1 MYTVATGAGV
11 NKNNTGRLCNQRSIL
26 PSNLQGKI
34 SKPSKVDSIR
44 IRGIK
49 KNVFIM
55 HNERETPTVS
65 GRNAY
70 QRAFETLILHINED
84 VLDKKKH
91 FSLLILINIT
101 RICYVEY

>member
-1 MYTVATGAGV
+1 MATGAGV
-11 NKNNTGRLCNQRSIL
+11 NKNNTGRLFNQRSIL
-26 PSNLQGKI
+26 PSNLQSKI

-70 QRAFETLILHINED
+70 QRAFETLILLHINED
-84 VLDKKKH
+84 VLDKKKY